1 MFVKYIYVLLL
12 YNNIVSCAYLRRL
25 KTEFLVEFDG
35 LPCNPDEKI
44 LVMAA
49 TNRPQELDEAALRR
63 FTKRVYVT
71 LPDLQ
76 TRISLLLRLLAKHN
90 DPLTSEELSEMAVLT
105 EGYSGSDL
113 TGLAKDAALG
123 PIRGIMKLILWAS
136 VHIFAFAFVA

>member
-1 MFVKYIYVLLL
+1 M
-12 YNNIVSCAYLRRL
+12 

-35 LPCNPDEKI
+35 LPCNPEERV

-71 LPDLQ
+71 LPDLR
-76 TRISLLLRLLAKHN
+76 TRIMLLKRLLAKHN
-90 DPLTSEELSEMAVLT
+90 DPLTLEELNEMAVLT

-113 TGLAKDAALG
+113 TSLAKDAALG
-123 PIRGIMKLILWAS
+123 PIRGKIKFHTYFLFFLFNMTEWTQR
-136 VHIFAFAFVA
+136 F